1 MATLERPATDNYFAF
16 YGLTPAF
23 AIDADVLKKLYL
35 EKSRQYH
42 PDFFNDDPVAQN
54 VAIEVTAFNNKAFKV
69 LNNPVDRIKYL
80 VQINSDKEDNKTL
93 SQDFL
98 MDMLDLNEQIDELSF
113 AEDKEPLRA
122 TLTTAID
129 EQHQQLMAI
138 LIQLVEKNEWGAA
151 KDELLKLAYLERLK
165 VRI

>member
-16 YGLTPAF
+16 YGLSPAF
-23 AIDADVLKKLYL
+23 AIDQDVLKKLYL

-42 PDFFNDDPVAQN
+42 PDFFNDDPIAQN
-54 VAIEVTAFNNKAFKV
+54 VAIEVTAFNNKAFRV

-98 MDMLDLNEQIDELSF
+98 MEMLDLNEQIDELSF
-113 AEDKEPLRA
+113 AEEKEPLRT
-122 TLTTAID
+122 TLTAAID
-129 EQHQQLMAI
+129 EQHQELMQT
-138 LIQLVEKNEWGAA
+138 LIQLVDKQAWGDA